1 MNKATQKSGSFTQT
15 FYSRIKEYE
24 LIMRT
29 GGTFVGGITVYGNQ
43 NQLAVVS
50 LDGIN
55 EFVKYIEYKNIRAV
69 LIRRHPLKIKAL
81 IIAAVLLGLLSLIY
95 FSGDG
100 FGVAFMVWA
109 FSLTL
114 LAGALL
120 LGFRNCSVRIVT
132 DVNDHR
138 LGYVNRYSKAK
149 VLLNEVVRR
158 MEPYLAQPSDE
169 AQDLP
174 TIESETTVE
183 SFEQGAT
190 AVDGEF
196 S

>member
-1 MNKATQKSGSFTQT
+1 MNKATQKSDSFNQT

-43 NQLAVVS
+43 SQLAVVS

-69 LIRRHPLKIKAL
+69 LIRRHSLKVKAL
-81 IIAAVLLGLLSLIY
+81 IIGFALLGLLTGIY
-95 FSGDG
+95 FTGDG
-100 FGVAFMVWA
+100 FGVAFMVWV

-114 LAGALL
+114 LAGALM

-158 MEPYLAQPSDE
+158 MEPYLEQPSDKAE
-169 AQDLP
+169 DL
-174 TIESETTVE
+174 SEIDSGTAVE
-183 SFEQGAT
+183 SLEQSTA
-190 AVDGEF
+190 AVDEEF